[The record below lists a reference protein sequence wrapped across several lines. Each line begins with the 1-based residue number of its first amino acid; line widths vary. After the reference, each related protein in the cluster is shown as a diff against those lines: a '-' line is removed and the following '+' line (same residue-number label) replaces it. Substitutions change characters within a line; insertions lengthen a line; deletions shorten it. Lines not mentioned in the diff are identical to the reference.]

1 MAQGVTHN
9 HMQKYKEKDLLR
21 TAKRINNN
29 KRPYLLVNPLQAKH
43 VPVSPSKALLMMK
56 SLGELVAEKH
66 GEARLVI
73 GFAETATAIGAAVAK
88 AISDDCFYIHTTREN
103 VKVADGYAFFT
114 EEHSHA
120 TEQKLV
126 VNKLERLFGQTE
138 TVVLVD
144 DEFSTGKTLINMVR
158 RLKADFPVLNEKNIV
173 AASIINRLSTDN
185 LDRWQEEGI
194 ESVCILKLPEKDYSP
209 LVESISVSEAEN
221 HIGENLIGDISES
234 VIVRSLP
241 DPRLGVLISDYYK
254 GCHESLS
261 CIKAICELKDKEVL
275 VLGTEECMLPALL
288 LGKEIEDSQ
297 EVKSVRCHA
306 TTRSPIGICKEQG
319 YPIRNGY
326 HLHSFYD
333 LERDTFIY
341 NLQRYDV
348 VIIVSDTRTP
358 NTVAMK
364 ELSEILLD
372 YGCEEILILV
382 GDDNV

>member
-9 HMQKYKEKDLLR
+9 YMQNYKEKDLLR

-43 VPVSPSKALLMMK
+43 VPVSPTKALLMMK

-66 GEARLVI
+66 SESRLVI

-103 VKVADGYAFFT
+103 VKAADGYEFFT

-120 TEQKLV
+120 TEHKLV
-126 VNKLERLFGQTE
+126 VNKLEHLFGQTE

-144 DEFSTGKTLINMVR
+144 DEFSTGKTLLNMVR
-158 RLKADFPVLNEKNIV
+158 RLKADFPVLSKKTIV

-185 LDRWQEEGI
+185 LDRWKEEGI
-194 ESVCILKLPEKDYSP
+194 ESVCILKLPEKDYS
-209 LVESISVSEAEN
+209 LSVESISVSEADNHLREN
-221 HIGENLIGDISES
+221 RFEDHSEF
-234 VIVRSLP
+234 VIARSLP

-254 GCHESLS
+254 GCHDGFS
-261 CIKAICELKDKEVL
+261 CIKDICDLKDKEVL
-275 VLGTEECMLPALL
+275 ILGTEECMLPALL

-306 TTRSPIGICKEQG
+306 TTRSPIGICKVQE

-333 LERDTFIY
+333 KERDTFIY

-348 VIIVSDTRTP
+348 VVIVSDTRIP
-358 NTVAMK
+358 NTEAMK
-364 ELSEILLD
+364 ELSGILMD
-372 YGCEEILILV
+372 YGCEGIIILV
-382 GDDNV
+382 GEDNV